1 MDHIETIFTELGAV
15 FCNSAS
21 DVSTRLKGIK
31 AFVFDWDGVFNN
43 AAKNADKSSN
53 FNEADSM
60 GTNMLRFSYYLIH
73 QQTPKMAIISGERN
87 EMAFYFSGREHFHA
101 SYYKIPDKM
110 IALNH
115 FCQKHGLKHSE
126 VAYFFDDVLDLSV
139 ASVAGLRIMI
149 IRKANPLLKNYVL
162 NNALADY
169 ITAHES
175 GNFAIRE
182 VCEMLMGL
190 TGNYTICLD
199 ERKDFSAIYKE
210 YLEQRQSVQT
220 EYFTLQDYQIVEGS

>member
-21 DVSTRLKGIK
+21 DISTRLKGIK

-43 AAKNADKSSN
+43 ASKNADKSSN

-60 GTNMLRFSYYLIH
+60 GTNMLRFSYFLIH
-73 QQTPKMAIISGERN
+73 HKTPAMAIISGERN
-87 EMAFYFSGREHFHA
+87 EMAFYFSGREHFHT

-110 IALNH
+110 IALKH
-115 FCQKHGLKHSE
+115 FCEKQGLRPNE
-126 VAYFFDDVLDLSV
+126 IAYFFDDVLDLSI

-149 IRKANPLLKNYVL
+149 NRKANPLLKNYVL
-162 NNALADY
+162 NHALADY

-175 GNFAIRE
+175 GDFAIRE
-182 VCEMLMGL
+182 ACEMLMGL
-190 TGNYTICLD
+190 NGNYNNCLD
-199 ERKDFSAIYKE
+199 ERKDFSEIYKN
-210 YLEQRQSVQT
+210 YLHQRQSVQT
-220 EYFTLQDYQIVEGS
+220 EYFTLQDSKIVTGS